1 MIRKVS
7 GKNKKS
13 ECVHIKSSNGN
24 MCYST
29 KDISNALGG
38 NFQKNS
44 SSSNYSQQFQN
55 IKVEKERENLNF
67 QSQNNEKYNLPFKLS
82 ELKNS
87 LDKSHDTTAGPDDIH
102 YQILKHLPSDALETL
117 LNIMNE
123 IWRTGKFPEEWH
135 KAVIIPIPK
144 PGKDKME
151 ATNYRPIALTSCI
164 CKTMERMINDR
175 LVWFLESN
183 NLISGNQA
191 GFRKNYSTN
200 DHLVRLESFIRDAF
214 IKKEH
219 CVAIF
224 FDLSMSCRTPFQDAI
239 MKDLHSIGLKGRL
252 PNFIW
257 NFLSDRSFNV
267 RIGSTLS
274 DTFEQEQGVPQGS
287 ILSPTL
293 FNIKI
298 NNIVKCVNDTDSSLY
313 VDDFGI
319 FYKSKNMENIEFQ
332 LQRCLNKVL
341 SNTNWGG
348 DRSVL
353 LNLYRSLVRSKLD
366 YGSTVY
372 GSARKS
378 YLKCLDTI
386 HHQGLRL
393 ALGAFRT
400 SPVESLYAESNEPS
414 LYTRREKLSLQ
425 YTTKLAANPKN
436 PAHNCVFNP
445 KYERFYNNTPSAIKP
460 LGLRILP
467 LLEQANISIKNV
479 QPFSLPSKEPWTQN
493 PPRVI
498 LNLHKNKKS
507 EVDSHIF
514 KTEFLEIKSA
524 YKHYMSIYT
533 DGSKQDEKVACAV
546 ISPNF
551 MDSIRLPDNSSIF
564 TAEAKAID
572 IALYHR
578 RDQPE
583 KQFIIYSDSLSVLRS
598 LKNLDHRNPLIQQI
612 FRKYNYLSSFK
623 EIVFCWLPSHTN
635 IRGNELAD
643 LEAKSALSLSI
654 TNLRIPHS
662 DFKSNIHQYV
672 MNKCQSVWEEQTG
685 NKLHE
690 LKPDFNSKCSFL
702 GYSRQ
707 IQTKITRCRIGHTR
721 LTHSYLLTN
730 EQPPFCISCNEPFTV
745 KHFLIT
751 CTEFNY
757 IRNRYFTAKTV
768 KELFTD
774 TSSDKIINFL
784 KETNLFNKL

>member
-67 QSQNNEKYNLPFKLS
+67 QLQNNKKYNLPFKLS

-123 IWRTGKFPEEWH
+123 IWRTGKFPEDWH

-144 PGKDKME
+144 PGKDKTE

-191 GFRKNYSTN
+191 SFRKNYSTN

-224 FDLSMSCRTPFQDAI
+224 FYLEKAYDTTWKYGI
-239 MKDLHSIGLKGRL
+239 IKDLHSIGLRGRL
-252 PNFIW
+252 PNFIS

-319 FYKSKNMENIEFQ
+319 FYKSKNMENIEFR
-332 LQRCLNKVL
+332 LQRCLNKVETWATENGFKFSKTKTQCVHFCQLRGLHPDPVLNIYGSPIPVVEEAKFLGLLFDKKLSFIPHIKALKAKCLKALDVLKVL

-366 YGSTVY
+366 YGSIVY

-436 PAHNCVFNP
+436 PAQNCVFNP

-479 QPFSLPSKEPWTQN
+479 QPFPLPSKEPWTQN

-498 LNLHKNKKS
+498 LDLHKNKKS

-514 KTEFLEIKSA
+514 KTEFL
-524 YKHYMSIYT
+524 
-533 DGSKQDEKVACAV
+533 
-546 ISPNF
+546 
-551 MDSIRLPDNSSIF
+551 
-564 TAEAKAID
+564 
-572 IALYHR
+572 
-578 RDQPE
+578 
-583 KQFIIYSDSLSVLRS
+583 
-598 LKNLDHRNPLIQQI
+598 
-612 FRKYNYLSSFK
+612 
-623 EIVFCWLPSHTN
+623 
-635 IRGNELAD
+635 
-643 LEAKSALSLSI
+643 
-654 TNLRIPHS
+654 
-662 DFKSNIHQYV
+662 
-672 MNKCQSVWEEQTG
+672 
-685 NKLHE
+685 
-690 LKPDFNSKCSFL
+690 
-702 GYSRQ
+702 
-707 IQTKITRCRIGHTR
+707 
-721 LTHSYLLTN
+721 
-730 EQPPFCISCNEPFTV
+730 
-745 KHFLIT
+745 
-751 CTEFNY
+751 
-757 IRNRYFTAKTV
+757 
-768 KELFTD
+768 
-774 TSSDKIINFL
+774 
-784 KETNLFNKL
+784 